1 MVLVHCWIVFMLSL
15 LNDVI
20 ELANPY
26 HHFVSQCPDSSVQ
39 GG

>member
-1 MVLVHCWIVFMLSL
+1 MVLIHCWIVFMLSL
-15 LNDVI
+15 LTDVI